1 MDHTLNYHLAHY
13 KMFKNFRAVLVEK
26 KKSFFFFV
34 SVMLILLDI
43 FYLEKVTGNRQSYCT
58 RNRAYFRQK

>member
-34 SVMLILLDI
+34 SVMVD
-43 FYLEKVTGNRQSYCT
+43 FTGYFLSRESYWE
-58 RNRAYFRQK
+58 